1 MTTQMS
7 TVSARLAL
15 LLLAVLPWLTA
26 LLIPEM
32 NAALPTSSA
41 WVGIA
46 LLAALVVLL
55 CYEWL
60 IVWAGKVCVGPLDPG
75 MGFDAEALV
84 SKLSAGLS
92 LRDEIGKVRGL
103 LQAAMNEEFNNIGQ
117 RVGWSFAGQAFL
129 LGALGTLLLA
139 PAPQHP
145 AVRPALLLVCML
157 GILVSCIVVV
167 GVCLGHG
174 YIWQLRQARDAA
186 EHELQQ
192 RFAIP
197 RTGLAEDSPL
207 VMLKHSAS
215 RSLPA
220 AAYVFW
226 VMLCVHVVLPGLQPP
241 PTPPVQSTPTASS
254 RIWLLHPEPSPTFA
268 SGDHQW
274 NTTPAAAADA
284 CAGTGAA
291 WAGGVLRYWQDRP
304 DPRASDVMRLVAGAD
319 RQPLGPRQRAAM
331 ETSLSLARGRA
342 HTALAMLQACSR
354 ELPALHRLTPE
365 RVMVETLAPRP
376 GPRNGQARGQPA
388 CGNDCEDDR
397 RVTVWYESGS
407 R

>member
-1 MTTQMS
+1 MKTQMS

-15 LLLAVLPWLTA
+15 LLLAVLPWLAAPFLPQLPSPLPAGSTWLCITLIVA
-26 LLIPEM
+26 L
-32 NAALPTSSA
+32 
-41 WVGIA
+41 G
-46 LLAALVVLL
+46 LLLG
-55 CYEWL
+55 YEWV
-60 IVWAGKVCVGPLDPG
+60 IVWAGKVCVGQQTPAER
-75 MGFDAEALV
+75 FDIAALE
-84 SKLSAGLS
+84 SKLTSAQS
-92 LRDEIGKVRGL
+92 LREEIGKVRAL

-129 LGALGTLLLA
+129 LGTLGALLLA
-139 PAPQHP
+139 PMPQHP
-145 AVRPALLLVCML
+145 VVPIALLLVCML
-157 GILVSCIVVV
+157 GILVSYIVVV

-186 EHELQQ
+186 EDELLQ

-215 RSLPA
+215 RGLPA
-220 AAYVFW
+220 VTYAFW
-226 VMLCVHVVLPGLQPP
+226 VMLCLHVVLPRLQSIDNPPKP
-241 PTPPVQSTPTASS
+241 PTAPASS
-254 RIWLLHPEPSPTFA
+254 RAWVLHPEPSPAFA
-268 SGDHQW
+268 SGDHLW
-274 NTTPAAAADA
+274 SPAPAAVSDA

-365 RVMVETLAPRP
+365 RVMVDTLAPRP
-376 GPRNGQARGQPA
+376 GPRTGQTRGQPA